1 MTKLSADPPAFQ
13 GFILASTQVAT
24 SLCTAFTT
32 ALQGSGCILT
42 TALALRVLQG
52 ICIGLGGFM
61 LKNIA
66 ASIGPAAYTPK
77 GIPKEIQKS
86 SQPTAFLRK
95 ARIIQGRR
103 ISLKS

>member
-1 MTKLSADPPAFQ
+1 
-13 GFILASTQVAT
+13 
-24 SLCTAFTT
+24 
-32 ALQGSGCILT
+32 
-42 TALALRVLQG
+42 
-52 ICIGLGGFM
+52 M

-103 ISLKS
+103 ISLKL